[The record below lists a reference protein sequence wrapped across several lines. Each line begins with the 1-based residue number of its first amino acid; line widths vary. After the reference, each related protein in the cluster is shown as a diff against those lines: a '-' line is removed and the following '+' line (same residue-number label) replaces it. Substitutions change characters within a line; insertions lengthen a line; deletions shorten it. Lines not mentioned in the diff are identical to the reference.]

1 MSGFDSS
8 KDGTAVKVDELEVS
22 STTGNGKRSPFRS
35 KPSRQRWLS
44 ILGLVLLVLG
54 VGFGWRWWQA
64 SHSGPTPGA
73 MPGMAGGIPVK
84 LGTGQVAQVQDSSE
98 YVGSLDS
105 RQSVVLQPEITG
117 RVSQIYVKAGD
128 RVRKGDPLIQV
139 KPQEQEAELASNLAA
154 VSSARSARSTAFSQ
168 FQAQEAN
175 RIAKQAEVDLQN
187 QQYRRVQALV
197 REGALPQ
204 QQLDQVER
212 DRFKAI
218 SESRALERQ
227 IQAARA
233 NLSETEAD
241 LQQAKANANV
251 TGVRLQQT
259 TTVAPFDGV
268 VGDIPVKLGQLVAT
282 TDTLTTVT
290 QNEVLELKLSIP
302 LEKASELREGLP
314 VQLLNNQGGVLST
327 GRITFVSPQ
336 ADNRAQSILA
346 KATFDNQTGTLRAG
360 QFARARVVWRS
371 RPGILVPTSA
381 ISRLGGETFIFV
393 AQPMDN
399 TCKEMMSKMP
409 QAGPPGGSPPGQAP
423 ALVARQRPVKLG
435 IIQGN
440 NYNVL
445 EGLKPNEKVVLSGIL
460 NLSECAPIAPVS
472 Q

>member
-8 KDGTAVKVDELEVS
+8 QDGTSTKVEEAEVS
-22 STTGNGKRSPFRS
+22 STIGNSKRSPFRS
-35 KPSRQRWLS
+35 KPSSQRWLAV
-44 ILGLVLLVLG
+44 LGLVLLTLG

-64 SHSGPTPGA
+64 NHSGRKPGA
-73 MPGMAGGIPVK
+73 MPGIAGGILVK
-84 LGTGQVAQVQDSSE
+84 LGTAQAAQVQDSSE

-139 KPQEQEAELASNLAA
+139 KPQEQEAQLASNLAA
-154 VSSARSARSTAFSQ
+154 VNSARAARSNALSQ

-187 QQYRRVQALV
+187 QQYQRIQALV
-197 REGALPQ
+197 KEGALPQ

-212 DRFKAI
+212 DRSKAI
-218 SESRALERQ
+218 SELRALDRQ

-233 NLSETEAD
+233 NLAETEAG

-251 TGVRLQQT
+251 TSVRLQQT

-268 VGDIPVKLGQLVAT
+268 VGDIPVKLGQLVST
-282 TDTLTTVT
+282 SDTLTTVT
-290 QNEVLELKLSIP
+290 QNEVLELKLAIP
-302 LEKASELREGLP
+302 LEKVSELREGLP

-327 GRITFVSPQ
+327 GRISFVSPQ
-336 ADNRAQSILA
+336 ADNRTQSILA
-346 KATFDNQTGTLRAG
+346 KATFDNRSGVLRAG
-360 QFARARVVWRS
+360 QFAKARVVWRS
-371 RPGILVPTSA
+371 RPGILVPAAA
-381 ISRLGGETFIFV
+381 ISRLAGETFIFV
-393 AQPMDN
+393 AQPMDT

-409 QAGPPGGSPPGQAP
+409 QAGPPAGAPPGKAP
-423 ALVARQRPVKLG
+423 ILVARQRPVKLG
-435 IIQGN
+435 VIQGN
-440 NYNVL
+440 SYNIL
-445 EGLKPNEKVVLSGIL
+445 AGLKPNEQIVLSGIL
-460 NLSECAPIAPVS
+460 NLSECTPIAPVK

>member
-1 MSGFDSS
+1 MSVFDSS
-8 KDGTAVKVDELEVS
+8 QDGTSTKVEELEVS
-22 STTGNGKRSPFRS
+22 STTGKSKRSPFHS
-35 KPSRQRWLS
+35 KPSGQRWLA
-44 ILGLVLLVLG
+44 ILGLVLLTLG

-64 SHSGPTPGA
+64 SHSGPQPGA

-84 LGTGQVAQVQDSSE
+84 LGTAQTAQVQDASE

-139 KPQEQEAELASNLAA
+139 KPQEQEAQLASNLAA
-154 VSSARSARSTAFSQ
+154 VNSARATRSNAFSQ
-168 FQAQEAN
+168 LQAQEAN

-187 QQYRRVQALV
+187 QQYQRIQALV
-197 REGALPQ
+197 KEGALPQ

-218 SESRALERQ
+218 SELRALDRQ

-233 NLSETEAD
+233 NLSEAEAG

-251 TGVRLQQT
+251 TNVRLQQT

-268 VGDIPVKLGQLVAT
+268 VGDIPVKLGQLVST
-282 TDTLTTVT
+282 SDTLTSVT
-290 QNEVLELKLSIP
+290 QNEVLELNLSIP
-302 LEKASELREGLP
+302 LERASELREGLP
-314 VQLLNNQGGVLST
+314 VQLLNHQGGVLSS
-327 GRITFVSPQ
+327 GQISFVSPQ

-346 KATFDNQTGTLRAG
+346 KATFDNRAGALRAG
-360 QFARARVVWRS
+360 QFAKARVVWRS
-371 RPGILVPTSA
+371 RPGILVPTAA

-409 QAGPPGGSPPGQAP
+409 QAGPPAGAPPSNAP
-423 ALVARQRPVKLG
+423 TLIVRQRPVKLG
-435 IIQGN
+435 AIQGN
-440 NYNVL
+440 SYNVL
-445 EGLKPNEKVVLSGIL
+445 DGLKPNEQIVLSGIL